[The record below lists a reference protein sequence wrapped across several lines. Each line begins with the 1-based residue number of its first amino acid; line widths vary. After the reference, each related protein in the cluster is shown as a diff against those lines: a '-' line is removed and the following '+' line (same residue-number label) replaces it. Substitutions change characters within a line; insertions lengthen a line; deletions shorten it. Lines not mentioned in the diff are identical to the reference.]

1 MLCCWPVPWVLLR
14 VAFPDTCNSSVQLQ
28 DPRLN
33 CSSRSLF
40 FQGSS
45 PVWPQRLTDFV
56 ILGWCKQC
64 QHGIRGSWW
73 ELTRCVISNCPHIVP
88 TALLQCQAAPS
99 QAKGGCWCGLHGA
112 NPGQLH
118 TQGLAASEWSRRG
131 AECQVLHFPQFVQ
144 VVPSLVLGSLSWVEE
159 LCFWSH
165 LLGARGW
172 EEETRAPELLWAV
185 L

>member
-1 MLCCWPVPWVLLR
+1 MLCCWPVPWVLLLL
-14 VAFPDTCNSSVQLQ
+14 AFPDTLNSSVQLQ

-56 ILGWCKQC
+56 ILGQHRQC

-73 ELTRCVISNCPHIVP
+73 ELTCCVTSNCPQIVP
-88 TALLQCQAAPS
+88 RAPMQCQAASP
-99 QAKGGCWCGLHGA
+99 QAKGGCWGGLHSA

-118 TQGLAASEWSRRG
+118 TQGLAASEGSRRG
-131 AECQVLHFPQFVQ
+131 AECQVLRLPHAGCAQF
-144 VVPSLVLGSLSWVEE
+144 GAVEPV
-159 LCFWSH
+159 
-165 LLGARGW
+165 RG
-172 EEETRAPELLWAV
+172 
-185 L
+185 